1 MEIGFWLKGLAG
13 VALGTAI
20 MCNLP
25 TRLWLSAERAS
36 LQYLAETSLQATDG
50 AKKVFK
56 ASDLWQSNGAVIM
69 VIRRPG

>member
-1 MEIGFWLKGLAG
+1 MEIAFWLKGLAG

-20 MCNLP
+20 ICNLP
-25 TRLWLSAERAS
+25 TRLWLPMERAS
-36 LQYLAETSLQATDG
+36 LQYLAQTSLQTIDE

-56 ASDLWQSNGAVIM
+56 ASELWQNNGAVIM